1 MAWPNYKPPPAP
13 PAPAENQTPIQYGA
27 AIVQY
32 MIANDYTTAS
42 LSDEQIHI
50 ADHSINDL
58 LARQARPDETIAPQY
73 FEVLNACRRRLTH
86 ARAIR
91 QETRDRRE
99 RMQGAP
105 APQADDSN
113 DGGQKEPRRPI
124 APSYPPP
131 NAHAAPAAPAPPRQ
145 RAAIEF

>member
-1 MAWPNYKPPPAP
+1 MPWPNFRPPPAP
-13 PAPAENQTPIQYGA
+13 PAPAENQTTIQYGS

-42 LSDEQIHI
+42 LTDEQIHL
-50 ADHSINDL
+50 ADHAINDL

-73 FEVLNACRRRLTH
+73 FEALNTARRRLTH
-86 ARAIR
+86 ARNVRA
-91 QETRDRRE
+91 ENRDRAE

-105 APQADDSN
+105 APRADDNS

-124 APSYPPP
+124 APIQPPP
-131 NAHAAPAAPAPPRQ
+131 TA
-145 RAAIEF
+145 RARPDRRTPQPVIDF